1 LASGTTYS
9 WRYRAATERRA
20 RRQAAEDQDG
30 GGHQGDGKG
39 LDQDPGHVV
48 GEPAEDLG
56 DGHPLQ
62 PPRPGVEEAEEED
75 GREEEEGEEE
85 DGEAFLKE
93 VAVEGHG
100 SLEA

>member
-1 LASGTTYS
+1 
-9 WRYRAATERRA
+9 
-20 RRQAAEDQDG
+20 
-30 GGHQGDGKG
+30 
-39 LDQDPGHVV
+39 VV

-85 DGEAFLKE
+85 DGEALLEE

-100 SLEA
+100 SLGA